1 MRPDHPL
8 ILLVAILTACVTST
22 ASAGVAEGL
31 DAYSRFQFAE
41 ARKELTEPAAKGDP
55 DAMALMGDM
64 LMRGTAGPRDEI
76 RARDYLS
83 QSEKLGSLYG
93 KYFLGWALINGHLFP
108 KDEAKGID
116 LIKDAANKGLAI
128 AQNAMGWWIAT
139 GAFGYEK
146 NDAIALTWF
155 KASAE
160 KNHSGSMNW
169 LAGFHEQGRGGL
181 TKDPLAALE
190 LFKKS
195 ATRGNHVGMIALGR
209 MYATGVGVPADGQ
222 EGLKWFYMAVPSRD
236 PNAFLWIANVFEF
249 GRGGLSKDLSLA
261 YSWQYALPPT
271 ATAEQ
276 IKESNEAK
284 ERLAKTLSRTE
295 IDEAARQSRGVV
307 ESAMASA
314 RASSTLQLGA
324 GSSSNRQ
331 GVYGSGVVVSKAGDI
346 ITNEHV
352 IQGCA
357 NVRIQP
363 QGNAV
368 RIVAKDEKNDLA
380 LLRVEGIR
388 IPSVRTR
395 TGRGIRLGD
404 ELVAVGYPLR
414 GLISSGPT
422 VTTGIVNALSGVNN
436 DTSAFQ
442 MSATVQPG
450 SSGGPIVDT
459 HGLLVGI
466 VRSRLLPS
474 GPISPQ
480 NVNFGINLATVQSF
494 LDAHGVDYESSAVGN
509 KPMSV
514 GDVTALTQRS
524 TVQVECY

>member
-1 MRPDHPL
+1 MRPGHSL
-8 ILLVAILTACVTST
+8 IFAVAILTSSLSST
-22 ASAGVAEGL
+22 ALAGVAEGL
-31 DAYSRFQFAE
+31 DAYSRFQYAE

-55 DAMALMGDM
+55 DAMALMGEM
-64 LMRGTAGPRDEI
+64 LMRGTAGPRDET
-76 RARDYLS
+76 RAREYLS

-93 KYFLGWALINGHLFP
+93 KYFLGWALINGHLFA

-116 LIKDAANKGLAI
+116 LIKEAANKGLPM
-128 AQNAMGWWIAT
+128 AQNAMGWWIAS

-181 TKDPLAALE
+181 SKDPLAALE

-195 ATRGNHVGMIALGR
+195 AARGNHVGMIAVGR
-209 MYATGVGVPADGQ
+209 MYAMGVGVPADGN
-222 EGLKWFYMAVPSRD
+222 EGLKWFYSAVSSRD
-236 PNAFLWIANVFEF
+236 PNAFLWIANLFEY
-249 GRGGLSKDLSLA
+249 GRAGVPRDLSLA
-261 YSWQYALPPT
+261 YSWQHALPPT
-271 ATAEQ
+271 ASTEQ
-276 IKESNEAK
+276 YKESSEAK
-284 ERLAKTLSRTE
+284 ERLSKALSKAD
-295 IDEAARQSRGVV
+295 IDEAMRQSRSVV
-307 ESAMASA
+307 ESAIASA
-314 RASSTLQLGA
+314 RANASQLGA
-324 GSSSNRQ
+324 ASSSARQ

-380 LLRVEGIR
+380 LLRLEGVR

-395 TGRGIRLGD
+395 SGRGVRLGD
-404 ELVAVGYPLR
+404 ELVAIGYPLR

-474 GPISPQ
+474 GPIAPQ

-494 LDAHGVDYESSAVGN
+494 LDAHGVDYESSTVGP

-514 GDVTALTQRS
+514 GDVTALIQRA